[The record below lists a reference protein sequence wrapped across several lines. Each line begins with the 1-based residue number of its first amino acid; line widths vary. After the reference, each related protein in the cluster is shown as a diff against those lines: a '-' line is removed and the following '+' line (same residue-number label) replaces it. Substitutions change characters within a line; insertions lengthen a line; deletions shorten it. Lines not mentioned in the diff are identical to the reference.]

1 MEQNQN
7 FPVIPGLSRKCHKG
21 NFNRFCHPFVFNASI
36 LPSSLL
42 GMVPLNF
49 LNITFLNDTGKKTSS
64 VNWFLSQKY
73 QFRIAQENNVTLQT
87 LHCLNVI
94 LLNIFSSRF
103 HCNKAMKVLPTF
115 RPNKQTLAN
124 FNYFYIMQKF
134 CIKCLPFPV

>member
-1 MEQNQN
+1 MVCQ
-7 FPVIPGLSRKCHKG
+7 G
-21 NFNRFCHPFVFNASI
+21 NAIKFI
-36 LPSSLL
+36 LTYSVVPLSLL
-42 GMVPLNF
+42 MLVFFRVRYGTTYLFFF
-49 LNITFLNDTGKKTSS
+49 LNMTFLNHLIYWHKKKSLCGLILIPEVPIPHCYLVS
-64 VNWFLSQKY
+64 EK
-73 QFRIAQENNVTLQT
+73 NVTLKT